1 MEQNSRVTRLVGRDG
16 GAVRVMQTWAI
27 EVLAGPSRGQRAR
40 VESTRFRIGSH
51 PANDLVL
58 DDPTVS
64 KHHVE
69 LRVTEAGYK
78 VVDLS
83 SSNGTFAGGLRIGE
97 ATVFDSVVLDLGS
110 SRLRLSPTE
119 EEVEVR
125 ASPRTSFGSVLGNSV
140 AMREL
145 FDQLEAVAQSDCS
158 VLLEGET
165 GVGKEEVA
173 ESLHKESTRKAG
185 PFVVVDCAA
194 LVGELL
200 ESELFGH
207 VRGAFSGA
215 DADRVG
221 LLESAAGGTV
231 LLDEVGE
238 LPLPLQVKLLGAL
251 ERRKVTPVG
260 IARSRPID
268 VRVVA
273 ATNRELAREVNEA
286 RFRADLYYRLAVVRL
301 RVPSLR
307 ERLEDVPLLVSS
319 LLAEL
324 RQREGPHVPA
334 ELSAVALAKLQA
346 QPWPGNVRELRNAVE
361 RLVLRLPEALVT
373 EPISDE
379 AVPFFTARAQARD
392 SFERRYFLDLMERP
406 GMNLSRMARH
416 AQLDR
421 RYLQRILRRLG
432 IDPRRGEGDAA
443 DAGDDDA
450 AGVELDDDDDE

>member
-1 MEQNSRVTRLVGRDG
+1 MLAPMEENSRVTRVVGRDSG
-16 GAVRVMQTWAI
+16 PVRVMQTWAI
-27 EVLAGPSRGQRAR
+27 EVTGGPSRGLRAR
-40 VESTRFRIGSH
+40 VESPRFRIGSH
-51 PANDLVL
+51 AANDLVL
-58 DDPTVS
+58 EDPTVS
-64 KHHVE
+64 KHHLE
-69 LRVTEAGYK
+69 LRVTDSGYR

-83 SSNGTFAGGLRIGE
+83 SSNGTFAGGLRLGE
-97 ATVFDSVVLDLGS
+97 ATISSSVVLELGS
-110 SRLRLSPTE
+110 SRLKLSPTK

-125 ASPRTSFGSVLGNSV
+125 ASSKQSFGSLLGRSV

-145 FDQLEAVAQSDCS
+145 FEQLEAVSQSDCS

-173 ESLHKESTRKAG
+173 ESLHRESQRQSG

-194 LVGELL
+194 LVGDLL

-215 DADRVG
+215 DTDRAG
-221 LLESAAGGTV
+221 LLETAGGGTV

-238 LPLPLQVKLLGAL
+238 LPLALQVKLLGTL

-260 IARSRPID
+260 TSRARPID

-273 ATNRELAREVNEA
+273 ATNRDLAREVNEG

-301 RVPSLR
+301 RVPPLR
-307 ERLEDVPLLVSS
+307 ERVEDVPVLVSS

-324 RQREGPHVPA
+324 REREGDHVPA
-334 ELSAVALAKLQA
+334 ELSAVAMAKLQA
-346 QPWPGNVRELRNAVE
+346 QHWPGNVRELRNAVE
-361 RLVLRLPEALVT
+361 RLVLRLPDGAQPSEERA
-373 EPISDE
+373 PE
-379 AVPFFTARAQARD
+379 AVPFFTARSQARD
-392 SFERRYFLDLMERP
+392 AFERSYFLELMNKP

-432 IDPRRGEGDAA
+432 IDPRQS
-443 DAGDDDA
+443 DDDP
-450 AGVELDDDDDE
+450 E